1 MNNIM
6 INCVDCIVK
15 IILKI
20 KKNKL
25 QIIIIVM
32 IQSCQMAKY
41 LITFEIPVRAD
52 SVPIIPII
60 ETVISSDL

>member
-1 MNNIM
+1 MS
-6 INCVDCIVK
+6 K
-15 IILKI
+15 
-20 KKNKL
+20 
-25 QIIIIVM
+25 
-32 IQSCQMAKY
+32 SAKY